1 MIKQDA
7 LTIYIGWDA
16 KEPAASAVLAHSILR
31 RASKPVYLMPL
42 TRKAVSH
49 VYTRPRGPLES
60 TDFSM
65 TRFLVPYLNGYQGHA
80 LFLDCDMLC
89 LTDVWHVMLY
99 ALADPGKAVYVAQHD
114 YTPQG
119 ATKFLGQPQTA
130 YPRKNWS
137 SAMLFDCAKCQRLT
151 PEYVNTASGLDL
163 HRFHWLDGA
172 DGKEPRLPSE
182 TWIGHLPLEWNWL
195 VGEYAPNPDA
205 KILHW
210 TKGGPWFADY
220 AQADHADVW
229 RAEAADML
237 GEAKEL
243 IDVRG

>member
-7 LTIYIGWDA
+7 LTVYIGWDP

-31 RASKPVYLMPL
+31 RAEKPVYLMPL

-99 ALADPGKAVYVAQHD
+99 ALADPGQAVYVAQHD
-114 YTPQG
+114 YTPREG
-119 ATKFLGQPQTA
+119 TKFLGQPQTA

-137 SAMLFDCAKCQRLT
+137 SAMLFDCARCTALT
-151 PEYVNTASGLDL
+151 PEYVNTATGLEL
-163 HRFHWLDGA
+163 HRLLWA
-172 DGKEPRLPSE
+172 DER
-182 TWIGHLPLEWNWL
+182 IGSLPLAWNWL
-195 VGEYAPNPDA
+195 VGEYPVNADA

-210 TKGGPWFADY
+210 TQGGPWFPDYAYADY
-220 AQADHADVW
+220 AGLWFD
-229 RAEAADML
+229 ELADML
-237 GEAKEL
+237 GTTPREL
-243 IDVRG
+243 IGVR